1 VKLPDAKPVP
11 QSEMARFKKHADQ
24 QVAKFELFR
33 QDYQQL
39 ALAADE

>member
-1 VKLPDAKPVP
+1 
-11 QSEMARFKKHADQ
+11 MARFKGFAEQ

-33 QDYQQL
+33 QNYQHL